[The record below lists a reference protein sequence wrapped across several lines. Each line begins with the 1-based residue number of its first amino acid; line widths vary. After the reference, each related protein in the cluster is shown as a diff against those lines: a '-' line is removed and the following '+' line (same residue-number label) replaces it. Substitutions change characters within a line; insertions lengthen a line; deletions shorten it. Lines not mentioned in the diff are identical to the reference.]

1 MAAASIAVLT
11 RYLGP
16 GDYGRFTLALMYVQL
31 FAVLADAGL
40 LMTVVRDIS
49 KRPERTEELVG
60 NTLVLRGVLWFAVI
74 ALAGLVS
81 LALPYSQDVRVAI
94 LLAGGPLLFGL
105 LNTSLVAVFQA
116 RLRMSRAVISEV
128 VGRAAGLALTISV
141 AALDLGFYAVM
152 GAAAGGALVSLVVT
166 WLLVRGLV
174 PIRPL
179 AEPAVWRRLLR
190 ASIPLGLAL
199 AINELYFRA
208 DTLIIS
214 LSRSYED
221 VGLYTLAFR
230 MLEFTLPLG
239 AVFLT
244 TVFPVM
250 SRDVAEGERR
260 AAATIQGAWDV
271 MVAFAVPLA
280 AGGALLAPEIV
291 AVIGGGGLRRLGHP
305 AADPARG
312 RGPGARQRDLRA
324 GADREGAPGRRAV
337 AERDRPRVQRG
348 PEPRAGAHVRHSGR
362 SNRDR
367 GLGDPDP
374 RGLLSAHAPLP
385 GLLPEP
391 RDAGRGA
398 GGGRRDGRRAVPP
411 ARRPAGRDA
420 AAGSRRLRRGS
431 LRGQRADTRRGGGPS
446 RLMLP
451 RGPRDSRSWYLD
463 ADPLAQV
470 DRRLVEF
477 ADAHAGHSVLD
488 LGCGLGGYSLAL
500 AERGREVRALDVS
513 EEYVERARASGWPPR
528 PTTASGSRSR
538 TGAWTR

>member
-1 MAAASIAVLT
+1 VSDAVSRRVASNTAVQIVGKVAVLLMAAASIAVLT

-40 LMTVVRDIS
+40 FMTVVRDIS

-74 ALAGLVS
+74 TLAGLVS

-128 VGRAAGLALTISV
+128 VGRAAGLALTIAV
-141 AALDLGFYAVM
+141 AALDLGFFAVM

-179 AEPAVWRRLLR
+179 AEPAVWGRLLR

-239 AVFLT
+239 TVFLT

-250 SRDVAEGERR
+250 SRDVAEGKRR

-271 MVAFAVPLA
+271 MVAFAIPLA

-291 AVIGGGGLRRLGHP
+291 AVIGGADFDGSVTPLRILLAAGALGLVNGIFGLALIARERQVAALWLNVTALVFNVGLNLALVPAYGIVAAAIVTVASEILILAGSYPLMRRYLGFFPSPGTLGAALVAAAAMAAVLFPLRDAPLAVTLPLGAVVYGAVLYAVSPRTRAAVAGLR
-305 AADPARG
+305 A
-312 RGPGARQRDLRA
+312 
-324 GADREGAPGRRAV
+324 
-337 AERDRPRVQRG
+337 
-348 PEPRAGAHVRHSGR
+348 
-362 SNRDR
+362 
-367 GLGDPDP
+367 
-374 RGLLSAHAPLP
+374 
-385 GLLPEP
+385 
-391 RDAGRGA
+391 
-398 GGGRRDGRRAVPP
+398 
-411 ARRPAGRDA
+411 
-420 AAGSRRLRRGS
+420 
-431 LRGQRADTRRGGGPS
+431 
-446 RLMLP
+446 
-451 RGPRDSRSWYLD
+451 
-463 ADPLAQV
+463 
-470 DRRLVEF
+470 
-477 ADAHAGHSVLD
+477 
-488 LGCGLGGYSLAL
+488 
-500 AERGREVRALDVS
+500 
-513 EEYVERARASGWPPR
+513 
-528 PTTASGSRSR
+528 
-538 TGAWTR
+538 